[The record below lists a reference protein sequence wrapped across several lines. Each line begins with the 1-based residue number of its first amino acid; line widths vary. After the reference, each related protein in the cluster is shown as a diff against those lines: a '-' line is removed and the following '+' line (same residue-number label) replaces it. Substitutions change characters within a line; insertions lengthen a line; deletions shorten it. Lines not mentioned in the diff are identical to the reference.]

1 MNPGELAVPLT
12 PVDPAAPPPVA
23 AIERR
28 IAAILS
34 VGVKVAIGLMAVGV
48 VLLLAAGRSP
58 LETPWSTMDLR
69 RLPADLVALR
79 PEGFLWLGLIV
90 ILATPLLRVAASVI
104 GFLAAGE
111 RRMAALGA
119 GVLVVLTLAVLTAV
133 TLGG

>member
-1 MNPGELAVPLT
+1 MRLAPGMNPA
-12 PVDPAAPPPVA
+12 DPAAPPPVA

-34 VGVKVAIGLMAVGV
+34 VGGKLAIGLMAVGV

-58 LETPWSTMDLR
+58 LEVPWPTMDVR

-90 ILATPLLRVAASVI
+90 TLATPLLRVAASVV

-119 GVLVVLTLAVLTAV
+119 GVLVVLALAVLTAV
-133 TLGG
+133 SLGG